1 MTFDRKT
8 DGLIIKGRP
17 KSGALL
23 INCKKSQETEEP
35 CLYSIDDILMKNVS
49 TCITKDPQNFVSN
62 IIAEGK
68 DPNLLY
74 LKCGAGILRSA
85 NYGRCLTKRFKSM
98 DENKAFLI
106 FRPIS
111 DKRIIIIHMVKTTRK
126 TVLEIKQ
133 PVVKKGF
140 HPQNQSFFTTTAW

>member
-23 INCKKSQETEEP
+23 INCKKSQKTEEP

-49 TCITKDPQNFVSN
+49 TCITKDPQNVVSN

-68 DPNLLY
+68 DPN
-74 LKCGAGILRSA
+74 
-85 NYGRCLTKRFKSM
+85 
-98 DENKAFLI
+98 
-106 FRPIS
+106 
-111 DKRIIIIHMVKTTRK
+111 
-126 TVLEIKQ
+126 
-133 PVVKKGF
+133 
-140 HPQNQSFFTTTAW
+140 